1 MLCVFVCVM
10 KRFRQEMQFAKT
22 LIYTLDQR
30 SPTFLAPGTGFMEGS
45 LSMVH
50 VEGYSLEMI

>member
-1 MLCVFVCVM
+1 MCDEKVQARDAPLVC
-10 KRFRQEMQFAKT
+10 QDPY
-22 LIYTLDQR
+22 IYTLDQQ

-50 VEGYSLEMI
+50 VEGYSLGMI